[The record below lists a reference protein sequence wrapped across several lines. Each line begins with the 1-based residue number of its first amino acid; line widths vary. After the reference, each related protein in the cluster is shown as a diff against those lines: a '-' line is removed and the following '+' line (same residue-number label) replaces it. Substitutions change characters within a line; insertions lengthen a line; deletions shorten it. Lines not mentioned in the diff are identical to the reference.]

1 MNDRLHID
9 LLAAAPELGTLRILD
24 HAIQTTLDLLGAT
37 HPERDLMPAGVE
49 DLVVALL
56 EAQDLARAY
65 ATAVCRDLTQTE
77 PVAYVEDDI
86 F

>member
-1 MNDRLHID
+1 
-9 LLAAAPELGTLRILD
+9 
-24 HAIQTTLDLLGAT
+24 
-37 HPERDLMPAGVE
+37 MPAGVE

-56 EAQDLARAY
+56 EAQDLAGAY
-65 ATAVCRDLTQTE
+65 ATAVCRDLTRAE